1 MANFVKHIL
10 CESCGGSS
18 NALYDDGSTYCF
30 KLGCGKVTTSE
41 QEVKPNKRGKRMSD
55 NKGLFYE
62 GDFEPLTK
70 RGIDQASAKF
80 YGVRVTDKG
89 SYVYPMYNKSGEIV
103 SSKIRVGGEK
113 DFRITGDF
121 QNALLFGQQLFGTGG
136 KILTIT
142 EGQDDAIAAY
152 KMGGGFPAVSVHSAS
167 TAVKDIK
174 NNLDF
179 VESYEKVKIAFDN
192 DEPGRKA
199 AKEVA
204 ELLSPGKAEI
214 VTFTKYKDANDY
226 LLNKDIKGYTTD
238 FWNSKTFSNIGVVKL
253 SEGWEQFKTR
263 LNTKVIEI
271 PDYWGEAKRMLRGGF
286 ACGEI
291 TTITADTSVG
301 KTTQLVNLFKGI
313 LELDPTRNITAL
325 MLETTVGEL
334 VSFTLMMELG
344 IDLDI
349 GVDTTEQEIEEAF
362 KLFSSIEWTRR
373 LHIIDHIGTFTSTDA
388 IIQKLRNTVMSTS
401 SDLVLIDPLQQAI
414 PDSEHQTVR
423 SFLDSLLK
431 VAQQLNIAV
440 VQTSHIKNR
449 ARKSAYDIIEDDAF
463 GSSAIKQVTWTH
475 ILLARDK
482 MAAGDLKNMT
492 KVMIPK
498 CRRTGQTG
506 DAGWMK
512 FVPEL
517 RGFVQSEDP
526 NIEFGDEEFG

>member
-1 MANFVKHIL
+1 MASFVKHIK
-10 CESCGGSS
+10 CESCGGS
-18 NALYDDGSTYCF
+18 NNGLYDDGSTFCF
-30 KLGCGKVTTSE
+30 SEGCGKVTTDNNEETTRAAKVS
-41 QEVKPNKRGKRMSD
+41 KPN
-55 NKGLFYE
+55 GLFYE
-62 GDFEPLTK
+62 GSFEPLTK
-70 RGIDQASAKF
+70 RAIDQATAKF
-80 YGVRVTDKG
+80 FGVKVTENG
-89 SYVYPMYNKSGEIV
+89 SYVYPYADKKGEIIATRV
-103 SSKIRVGGEK
+103 RVGGGK
-113 DFRITGDF
+113 DFKITGDF
-121 QNALLFGQQLFGTGG
+121 KNAVLFGQQLFGTGG

-152 KMGGGFPAVSVHSAS
+152 KMGGGFPAVSIHSAS
-167 TAVKDIK
+167 SAVKDIT

-179 VESYEKVKIAFDN
+179 IESYDKVKIAFDN

-199 AKEVA
+199 AQAVA

-226 LLNKDIKGYTTD
+226 LMNKDVKGYTTD
-238 FWNSKTFSNIGVVKL
+238 FWNSKTYSNIGVVKL
-253 SEGWEQFKTR
+253 SDGWEQFKVR
-263 LNTKVIEI
+263 LNTKIIEI
-271 PDYWGEAKRMLRGGF
+271 PDYWGEAKKMLRGGF

-313 LELDPTRNITAL
+313 LELDPNRNITAL
-325 MLETTVGEL
+325 MLETTVGEM

-349 GVDTTEQEIEEAF
+349 GVNTSDAEMEGAF
-362 KLFSSIEWTRR
+362 KLFSEIEWTKR

-388 IIQKLRNTVMSTS
+388 IIQKLRNTVLTTN

-423 SFLDSLLK
+423 SFLDALLK

-440 VQTSHIKNR
+440 IETSHIKNR
-449 ARKSAYDIIEDDAF
+449 SRKDAYDIVEDDAF

-482 MAAGDLKNMT
+482 MATGDLKNMT

-498 CRRTGQTG
+498 CRRTGLTG

-517 RGFVQSEDP
+517 RGFVPGVNPFVD
-526 NIEFGDEEFG
+526 FGEEEFE